1 MTLSPELLAVLV
13 CPQCKGTLEHHLA
26 PREVLLCRAERLV
39 FPVQDGI
46 PILLLDEATVLDD
59 AEFPARG

>member
-1 MTLSPELLAVLV
+1 LAYHTV
-13 CPQCKGTLEHHLA
+13 

-39 FPVQDGI
+39 FNVQDGI
-46 PILLLDEATVLDD
+46 PILLLDEAMPLDD